1 MKGED
6 MTPNQRLLVGSLIV
20 ALTAAG
26 CGDGSAD
33 RSAPT
38 PTARLELPIDGSD
51 VRQCA
56 VFTGTAD
63 LPGDKTLILSMR
75 NLDNHDR
82 THYFSAVQNYEY
94 PEELDTWTGHQWFGS
109 GDSSVGQRYRVELLI
124 VDLTLVQAALAAAPK
139 NGWAAP
145 QNPPGST
152 VAAHITLV
160 REAGPGPGAC
170 S

>member
-1 MKGED
+1 
-6 MTPNQRLLVGSLIV
+6 MTRNHRLLIGLLLV
-20 ALTAAG
+20 ALTTSG
-26 CGDGSAD
+26 CGDGGAGTETSSPA
-33 RSAPT
+33 

-56 VFTGTAD
+56 VLTGTAK

-75 NLDNHDR
+75 NLDNHDDTR
-82 THYFSAVQNYEY
+82 YFSAVQNYEY

-109 GDSSVGQRYRVELLI
+109 ADSSVGQRYRVELLI
-124 VDLTLVQAALAAAPK
+124 VDLSLVQAALAAAPK
-139 NGWAAP
+139 DGWAAP
-145 QNPPGST
+145 QNPPGSS

-160 REAGPGPGAC
+160 RVPGPGPGEC